1 MRSTMHGLYLSMK
14 QMTLSGRVILGGALA
29 LVAAWWTQPRETRE
43 GGSWERCSSCEEG
56 LHTIYRFKDSSFCRQ
71 CRDELDSSS
80 DSD

>member
-1 MRSTMHGLYLSMK
+1 MHGLYLSMK

-43 GGSWERCSSCEEG
+43 GEGARCSSCEER
-56 LHTIYRFKDSSFCRQ
+56 LYDIHRFKDSSFCRQ